1 MKKNKNSKPMADN
14 VLDQFREELMD
25 DAFIDLLEQLGR
37 DKLLSQIAEII
48 ITENVSDELRKKRD
62 TSKIPLREFSFWTI
76 SDKVDE
82 IDKQMRRV
90 EALLKNLS
98 IMFAFHKDYNEDKE
112 QIVTILAVLLE
123 IFKNSKKDIDDLQEY
138 LNERKAC

>member
-1 MKKNKNSKPMADN
+1 
-14 VLDQFREELMD
+14 
-25 DAFIDLLEQLGR
+25 
-37 DKLLSQIAEII
+37 
-48 ITENVSDELRKKRD
+48 
-62 TSKIPLREFSFWTI
+62 
-76 SDKVDE
+76 
-82 IDKQMRRV
+82 MRRV

>member
-1 MKKNKNSKPMADN
+1 MADN

-37 DKLLSQIAEII
+37 DKLLAQIAEII

-98 IMFAFHKDYNEDKE
+98 IMFAFNKDYNEDKE

>member
-1 MKKNKNSKPMADN
+1 MSLTNY
-14 VLDQFREELMD
+14 E
-25 DAFIDLLEQLGR
+25 
-37 DKLLSQIAEII
+37 
-48 ITENVSDELRKKRD
+48 KKRD

-98 IMFAFHKDYNEDKE
+98 IMFAFNKDYNEDKE

>member
-1 MKKNKNSKPMADN
+1 MADN

-37 DKLLSQIAEII
+37 DKLLAQIAEII

-98 IMFAFHKDYNEDKE
+98 IMFAFHKDYNEDK
-112 QIVTILAVLLE
+112 
-123 IFKNSKKDIDDLQEY
+123 
-138 LNERKAC
+138 